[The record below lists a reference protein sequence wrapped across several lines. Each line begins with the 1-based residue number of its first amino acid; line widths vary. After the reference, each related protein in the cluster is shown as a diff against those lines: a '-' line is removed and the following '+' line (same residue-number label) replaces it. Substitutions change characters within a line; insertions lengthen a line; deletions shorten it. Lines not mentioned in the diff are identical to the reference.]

1 MLPFG
6 ESKDRGLNPTSAT
19 SLCQTSASDPTS
31 VNPSFFTHY
40 LQVMKWFQARL
51 RGSSKLFSVQRVPS
65 KGFASVTPPWS
76 APPPSLLF
84 HLPGHALASGWGCR
98 VNMKPQ

>member
-40 LQVMKWFQARL
+40 LQVMKWFQVCL

-76 APPPSLLF
+76 APPP
-84 HLPGHALASGWGCR
+84 ASCSTYPAMLWPLGGG
-98 VNMKPQ
+98 VG